1 MKLQRVMIAAALCGG
16 IGCAPRN
23 WFQSHFVDARTTVG
37 AHPRPTEP
45 ATGDPQFANG
55 GRVLDDEKKLLE
67 DGYVRIGTSE
77 FTCQD
82 CAEGYEN
89 AAKKAA
95 KAVGA
100 AYVIVYQ
107 HDAGVSTEYRK
118 ELVGTG
124 QYDYD
129 WEEETSQRA
138 VDDGQ
143 GGTRYETETTYQ
155 PHVHE
160 KMEEQT
166 NAIQHDKI
174 AYFATFWAKAKPDPL
189 GVYTRRL
196 TKAEHGALQRMHL
209 TAVAVWIVVRGSP
222 AANGGIAAGDFLTS
236 FGDTPIAKATPLRDQ
251 ISKNAGQHVT
261 IHGLHANGSPFT
273 AEVTLGA
280 VPIADPPKKTE

>member
-1 MKLQRVMIAAALCGG
+1 MNLHRVMIVAALCGG
-16 IGCAPRN
+16 VACAPRN
-23 WFQSHFVDARTTVG
+23 WFQSHFVDARTTLG
-37 AHPRPTEP
+37 AHAPPTEP

-55 GRVLDDEKKLLE
+55 SRPSTDAKKMLE

-107 HDAGVSTEYRK
+107 RNAGVSTEYRK

-124 QYDYD
+124 QYEYD
-129 WEEETSQRA
+129 WEEETSLRA

-143 GGTRYETETTYQ
+143 GGTRYETETSYH
-155 PHVHE
+155 PHAEE

-166 NAIQHDKI
+166 YTVQHDKI
-174 AYFATFWAKAKPDPL
+174 AYYATFWAKAKPDPL
-189 GVYTRRL
+189 GIFLRHL
-196 TKAEHGALQRMHL
+196 KKSEAEALGRMHIAAAA
-209 TAVAVWIVVRGSP
+209 AVGVVVRGSP
-222 AANGGIAAGDFLTS
+222 AANGGIVEGDFLTAI
-236 FGDTPIAKATPLRDQ
+236 GDTPLTKATPLHDQ

-280 VPIADPPKKTE
+280 VPIADPPKK